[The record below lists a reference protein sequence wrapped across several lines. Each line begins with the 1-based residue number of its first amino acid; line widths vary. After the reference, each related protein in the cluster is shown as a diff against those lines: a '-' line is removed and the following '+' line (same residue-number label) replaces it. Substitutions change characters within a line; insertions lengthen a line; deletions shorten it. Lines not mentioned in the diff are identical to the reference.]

1 MVMLCFCGTPTRPK
15 NRENVSHM
23 PLKVKSLGPTYTENL
38 AIRIEKE
45 VENEIVKVAK
55 RIFKRIA
62 SNDPLFSDLE
72 SLARGYIGSKMSKGL
87 LDYFIITYCRKQ
99 DK

>member
-1 MVMLCFCGTPTRPK
+1 MLCFCRTPTRPK

-23 PLKVKSLGPTYTENL
+23 APKVKSLGPTDTENT

-55 RIFKRIA
+55 RIFKRC
-62 SNDPLFSDLE
+62 S
-72 SLARGYIGSKMSKGL
+72 
-87 LDYFIITYCRKQ
+87 
-99 DK
+99 

>member
-1 MVMLCFCGTPTRPK
+1 MLCFCGTPTRPK

-23 PLKVKSLGPTYTENL
+23 ALKVKSLGPTDTENL

-45 VENEIVKVAK
+45 VENEIKVAK

>member
-1 MVMLCFCGTPTRPK
+1 MLCFCGSPTRPK

-23 PLKVKSLGPTYTENL
+23 ALKVKSLGPTDTENL

-55 RIFKRIA
+55 RIFKR
-62 SNDPLFSDLE
+62 
-72 SLARGYIGSKMSKGL
+72 
-87 LDYFIITYCRKQ
+87 
-99 DK
+99 